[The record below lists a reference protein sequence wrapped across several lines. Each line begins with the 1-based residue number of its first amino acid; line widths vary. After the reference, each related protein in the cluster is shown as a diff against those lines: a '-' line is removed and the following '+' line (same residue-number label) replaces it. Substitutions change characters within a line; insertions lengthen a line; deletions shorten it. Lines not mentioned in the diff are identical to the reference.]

1 MPSFLSK
8 VFARKKDEKDAS
20 HPHKRTSAAS
30 LLEGKFEA
38 VSPPASP
45 SAINVTQAQPA
56 QPSPREEK
64 KEKEKEVGFSL
75 FRTRSPRPTSPKTD
89 APKPELPALTLNL
102 AEEKGKETR
111 QLGAVF
117 ETDAVDRGVLPDNV
131 IGERRLNPYE
141 ALNLVKA
148 CSAAIVDRGG
158 AYIPFHKSMSS

>member
-20 HPHKRTSAAS
+20 HPNKRNSS

-45 SAINVTQAQPA
+45 SAINVTQGQPP
-56 QPSPREEK
+56 QPSPREDR
-64 KEKEKEVGFSL
+64 KEKEAGFSL

-89 APKPELPALTLNL
+89 APKPELPHLTLSL
-102 AEEKGKETR
+102 AEEKGKDTR

-117 ETDAVDRGVLPDNV
+117 ETDAADRGVLPDNV
-131 IGERRLNPYE
+131 IGERRLSPYE

-148 CSAAIVDRGG
+148 CSTAIADRGG
-158 AYIPFHKSMSS
+158 ACVPFSQTMSS